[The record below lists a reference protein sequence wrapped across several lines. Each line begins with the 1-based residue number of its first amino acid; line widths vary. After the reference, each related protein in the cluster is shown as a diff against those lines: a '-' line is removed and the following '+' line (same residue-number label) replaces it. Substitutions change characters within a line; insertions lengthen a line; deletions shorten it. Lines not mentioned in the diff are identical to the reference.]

1 MSYRTVCDP
10 ADEEHEELKRMKRQE
25 VGRVAMRAHMVL
37 LSARDYSPSEIADL
51 HEVSHPT
58 AHKWID
64 RFEEEGPEGL
74 YDREREGRPPVLGKE
89 AREEIERLLEG
100 GPTKERQNATR
111 WAAPRIAE
119 HLERELGINAHEDT
133 VRDALNQMEYS
144 WTRPRRKLPPTDP
157 EATDPEAYRKR
168 LQTIVEAVAEAGSE
182 TSVLI
187 EDETQVKRFPPLR
200 RQWQPVGEQ
209 RPVRVPEENDDV
221 ALYGTLDLTS
231 GQTCV
236 EAYEKGRSD
245 YTIQYLESLLEQTE
259 EEILLVWDQATWHT
273 SGKVTRWIEKRDRI
287 EAYLLP
293 VRSPETDPME
303 DLWRELK
310 EQVTACLERSLDAL
324 LESCQEYFEALS
336 QKQALQTAG
345 VFLN

>member
-1 MSYRTVCDP
+1 
-10 ADEEHEELKRMKRQE
+10 
-25 VGRVAMRAHMVL
+25 MRAHMVL

-58 AHKWID
+58 VYKWID

-89 AREEIERLLEG
+89 AREEIERLLEEN
-100 GPTKERQNATR
+100 PTDEGQNATR
-111 WAAPRIAE
+111 WTAPRIAE
-119 HLERELGINAHEDT
+119 HLERELGINVHEDT
-133 VRDALNQMEYS
+133 VRDALS
-144 WTRPRRKLPPTDP
+144 WTRPRRKLSP
-157 EATDPEAYRKR
+157 TDPEAYRKR

-209 RPVRVPEENDDV
+209 RPVRVPEESDDV
-221 ALYGTLDLTS
+221 ALYGTLDLTF

-245 YTIQYLESLLEQTE
+245 YTIQHLESLLEQTE
-259 EEILLVWDQATWHT
+259 EEILLVWNQATWHT

-287 EAYLLP
+287 ETYLLP
-293 VRSPETDPME
+293 VRSPETNPME
-303 DLWRELK
+303 DLWRELR
-310 EQVTACLERSLDAL
+310 EQVAACLERSLDAL

>member
-1 MSYRTVCDP
+1 MSYRTVRQP
-10 ADEEHEELKRMKRQE
+10 TDEEIEELNRMKRQA

-37 LSARDYSPSEIADL
+37 LSARDYSPLEIADL

-58 AHKWID
+58 VYKWID

-74 YDREREGRPPVLGKE
+74 HDREREGRPPVLDEE

-100 GPTKERQNATR
+100 NPTDEGQNATR
-111 WAAPRIAE
+111 WTAPRIAE
-119 HLERELGINAHEDT
+119 HLERELGIDVHEDT

-144 WTRPRRKLPPTDP
+144 WTRPRRRLPP
-157 EATDPEAYRKR
+157 TDPEAYRKR
-168 LQTIVEAVAEAGSE
+168 LQNIVEAVAEAGSE
-182 TSVLI
+182 TSVLV
-187 EDETQVKRFPPLR
+187 EDETWIKRFPPLR

-231 GQTCV
+231 GQTCI

-245 YTIQYLESLLEQTE
+245 YTIEYLESLLEE
-259 EEILLVWDQATWHT
+259 VEGKMILVWDQASWHT
-273 SGKVTRWIEKRDRI
+273 SGQVTEWLEETSRI
-287 EAYLLP
+287 ETYLLP
-293 VRSPETDPME
+293 VRSPETNPME

-310 EQVTACLERSLDAL
+310 EQVAACLERSFGAL
-324 LESCQEYFEALS
+324 LESCHQYFDALS
-336 QKQALQTAG
+336 PKQTLRTAG
-345 VFLN
+345 VYLN